1 MEWIDRSYYISV
13 WQKVWFFL
21 FVNGVEYKRIGEEG
35 DGDERIIHARILI
48 DQETFL
54 RMDAYVWNNDMSAL
68 RRENQ

>member
-1 MEWIDRSYYISV
+1 MEWIERSYYISV

-21 FVNGVEYKRIGEEG
+21 FVNGVEYKRTGEEG
-35 DGDERIIHARILI
+35 VGDERIVHARILI

-54 RMDAYVWNNDMSAL
+54 RMDAYVWNDDESAL